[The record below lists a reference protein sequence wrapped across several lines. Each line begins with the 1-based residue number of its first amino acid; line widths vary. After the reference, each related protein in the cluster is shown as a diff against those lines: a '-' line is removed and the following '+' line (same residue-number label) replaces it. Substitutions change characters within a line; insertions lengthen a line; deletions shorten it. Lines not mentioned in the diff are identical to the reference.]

1 MGRIY
6 VGLAAWNLLFLTS
19 AAVLGFLR
27 GSVVAPR
34 VHFFTGLFAAIFCL
48 LIHAIVFAHFIGSG
62 KWIKKGA
69 EAASLPDTEA
79 IVKRTKRFKGK
90 VFPFALFSMLFVLAT
105 AVLGGGADQAPGA
118 AAGAAPA
125 VSPVVHLVFALVT
138 LAMNVVATLMERSAI
153 LENGALIARVGLA
166 NQARVEAGIQPAL
179 RPTAEREAVRAA
191 RKVFFFLAA
200 NVWLLF
206 IYRWKVMRRLDEPW
220 LPYAIGTVVLVL
232 LGLRVRM
239 PEAAPP
245 PPSSPSPPPPS
256 TGA

>member
-27 GSVVAPR
+27 GGLVAPR
-34 VHFFTGLFAAIFCL
+34 VHFYAGLFAAIFCL

-69 EAASLPDTEA
+69 EAAAMPDVLA

-118 AAGAAPA
+118 DPGVAPP
-125 VSPVVHLVFALVT
+125 VSPVVHLVFAMVT
-138 LAMNVVATLMERSAI
+138 LAMNVVATLLERSAI
-153 LENGALIARVGLA
+153 LENGALIARVGVA

-200 NVWLLF
+200 NMWLLF
-206 IYRWKVMRRLDEPW
+206 FYRWKVMRRPDEPW
-220 LPYAIGTVVLVL
+220 IPYAIATIVLVV
-232 LGLRVRM
+232 LGLRLRK
-239 PEAAPP
+239 PADATP
-245 PPSSPSPPPPS
+245 PPS
-256 TGA
+256 

>member
-27 GSVVAPR
+27 GSAVAPR

-48 LIHAIVFAHFIGSG
+48 LVHAIVFAHFIGSG

-69 EAASLPDTEA
+69 EAASLPDTDA

-90 VFPFALFSMLFVLAT
+90 VFPFALFSMLLVLAT
-105 AVLGGGADQAPGA
+105 AVLGGGADPAPGA
-118 AAGAAPA
+118 APDAARA
-125 VSPVVHLVFALVT
+125 VSPVVHLVFALLT
-138 LAMNVVATLMERSAI
+138 LAMNVMATLMERSAI
-153 LENGALIARVGLA
+153 LENGALIARVGVA
-166 NQARVEAGIQPAL
+166 NQARVEAGIQPSL

-191 RKVFFFLAA
+191 QKVFFFLAA

-206 IYRWKVMRRLDEPW
+206 FYRWKVMRRPDEPW
-220 LPYAIGTVVLVL
+220 LPYAIGTVVLTL
-232 LGLRVRM
+232 LGLRIRWRDE
-239 PEAAPP
+239 PSAPSAPP
-245 PPSSPSPPPPS
+245 PSPPP
-256 TGA
+256 A